1 MNILNIE
8 HISKVYGEK
17 VIFDDISCG
26 IQEGE
31 KIGIIG
37 INGTGKSTLLRIL
50 AGLEE
55 GDEGQVIM
63 QNGVRMAYLPQNPQ
77 FPADSTVLD
86 YVADG
91 RWRKEW
97 GTESE
102 AGNVLNKLG
111 LTDHQAKISHLSGG
125 QKKRA
130 ALARILVNP
139 SDILIL
145 DEPTNHLDIASREW
159 IEEAV
164 EAYDGTLLFVSH
176 DRYFIN
182 RFATRIWEV
191 ANGTITDYPMGFAQY
206 RQVKAQ
212 EESEKAETT
221 KPVKEKTVTEKP
233 VRGDRAQQAA
243 RRQLTICER
252 EIAKAEERIGALDA
266 EMEAN
271 ACDYEKLNALVA
283 DKDAA
288 QAELDALYLRW
299 EELSEAAGEA

>member
-1 MNILNIE
+1 MNVLNIE
-8 HISKVYGEK
+8 HVSKIFGDK
-17 VIFDDISCG
+17 KIFDDISYG
-26 IQEGE
+26 IHDGD

-37 INGTGKSTLLRIL
+37 INGTGKSTLLKII
-50 AGLEE
+50 AGEE
-55 GDEGQVIM
+55 ETDEGQVVT
-63 QNGVRMAYLPQNPQ
+63 QNGLRITYLPQMPD
-77 FPADSTVLD
+77 FPKGAIVQD

-91 RWRKEW
+91 KWQKDW
-97 GTESE
+97 STQSE
-102 AGNVLNKLG
+102 ARNILNKLG
-111 LTDHQAKISHLSGG
+111 ITEHDALVEQLSGG
-125 QKKRA
+125 QKKKV
-130 ALARILVNP
+130 ALARTLVNP
-139 SDILIL
+139 SDVLIL

-212 EESEKAETT
+212 EEAEKTEAP

-299 EELSEAAGEA
+299 EELSEAAGER